1 MSRAITCATV
11 VLSALSVTS
20 APQADDDPR
29 TAAGLV
35 EACGRFLAENDSDSR
50 WAWCAGTLHGV
61 QALLQ
66 SVSSASAP
74 ACPPQDATVERLAD
88 VVVGFAKG
96 HPERLN
102 EPGVGFA
109 LQALAASFPC
119 PGPGDLDRLTPA
131 ARQLLVRGV
140 QQRLA
145 ELGYE
150 AQPNGFYGPQTSA
163 AIREYRRDRGLV
175 GGDEIDEALLQHLTL
190 RSTPAPKLPAKPA
203 SARKPPRASARD

>member
-1 MSRAITCATV
+1 MTPGPRA
-11 VLSALSVTS
+11 
-20 APQADDDPR
+20 DEDPR
-29 TAAGLV
+29 TAGGLV
-35 EACGRFLAENDSDSR
+35 EACTRFLAEDDSDSR

-61 QALLQ
+61 QTLLQ
-66 SVSSASAP
+66 SVPPAGAP
-74 ACPPQDATVERLAD
+74 ACLPQDATVERLAD

-96 HPERLN
+96 HPERLS

-109 LQALAASFPC
+109 LQALAARFPC
-119 PGPGDLDRLTPA
+119 AGPGELDRLTPA

-145 ELGYE
+145 ELGYQ

-175 GGDEIDEALLQHLTL
+175 GDDEIDEALLQHLTL
-190 RSTPAPKLPAKPA
+190 RSTPVPRLPAKPA
-203 SARKPPRASARD
+203 STRKPPRASGRD